1 MTDDASCPARGMGVE
16 ILLNNLYLLAPPS
29 CPARGMGVEISEGL
43 RGMISEIN
51 VMPREGH
58 GSRNFAIPVFELG
71 PA

>member
-1 MTDDASCPARGMGVE
+1 
-16 ILLNNLYLLAPPS
+16 
-29 CPARGMGVEISEGL
+29 MGVEISEGL

>member
-1 MTDDASCPARGMGVE
+1 MPREGHGSRNFYWHLFDCRKIS
-16 ILLNNLYLLAPPS
+16 S

-43 RGMISEIN
+43 RGMISGIN